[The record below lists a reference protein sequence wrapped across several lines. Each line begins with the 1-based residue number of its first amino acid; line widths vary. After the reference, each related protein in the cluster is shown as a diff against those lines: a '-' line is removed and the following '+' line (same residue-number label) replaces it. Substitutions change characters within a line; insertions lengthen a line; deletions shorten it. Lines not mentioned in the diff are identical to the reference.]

1 MILLCFVS
9 AESFCGKGVVVK
21 GIRRHA
27 RKRVGLVEYFHSHY
41 FVRLEE
47 GPPPEHYYTPNPDGP
62 TLLQRWIDERRA
74 QRIYGT
80 L

>member
-1 MILLCFVS
+1 MFYHIP
-9 AESFCGKGVVVK
+9 AESFTGKGFVMK

-27 RKRVGLVEYFHSHY
+27 RKRAGLVEYKHCHY

-47 GPPPEHYYTPNPDGP
+47 GPPPENYYEPNPDGP
-62 TLLQRWIDERRA
+62 TLLQMWIEERRA
-74 QRIYGT
+74 QRILGS

>member
-1 MILLCFVS
+1 M
-9 AESFCGKGVVVK
+9 
-21 GIRRHA
+21 
-27 RKRVGLVEYFHSHY
+27 EYFHCHY

-47 GPPPEHYYTPNPDGP
+47 GSPPEHYYEPNPDGP